1 MKIRLLFTALLLM
14 LSANTIIAVPEVPYV
29 WQKDIH
35 IQNENILSSHREYH
49 AQNVKVGNQVTDKK
63 PHGNVNV
70 ENSNIFIKANN
81 VLLDRGI
88 YINVGSTFKI
98 KTTN

>member
-1 MKIRLLFTALLLM
+1 M

-49 AQNVKVGNQVTDKK
+49 AQNVKVGKHVTDQK
-63 PHGNVNV
+63 PQGNVNV
-70 ENSNIFIKANN
+70 INSHVSIRANN
-81 VLLDRGI
+81 VLLDKGT

>member
-49 AQNVKVGNQVTDKK
+49 AQNVKVGKHVTDQK
-63 PHGNVNV
+63 PQGNVNV
-70 ENSNIFIKANN
+70 INSHVSIRANN
-81 VLLDRGI
+81 VLLDKGT